1 MDGAPSV
8 QVRLC
13 SSAAKVPL
21 SPEEGIGALKSRVA
35 GAFGLTA
42 PFDILG
48 PEGRLT
54 TDEDAAQALK
64 GEGSELSIS
73 TGEDALLDLE
83 RAREESGVLR
93 WALLRQILADMR
105 ARMAEM
111 SSNISEGKHKA
122 AVLEQQLVRE
132 RSSREAIQNALRNEL
147 VESKEQLA
155 VEIHKV
161 RQESK
166 RNLDEA
172 VSGLQQQV
180 QILAKEHSDALESK
194 EAALKEALQSESA
207 GRLRDADENLRRFQ
221 ELRNLVTE
229 ESTARG
235 DAFEK
240 ALSAVN
246 ATEQRLSAES
256 SARRELQAQ
265 TEAAIG
271 KRSNEIQQLE
281 TKLSAFISSMQS
293 SLADSNAKLEAEESL
308 RASGLEKLGNSME
321 ALRQEVGS
329 RVAQLEGNINE
340 AMAGLE
346 ADLKAMVMEVKE
358 KAQQQDQQQK
368 DALQELSRK
377 LEEEASDRRQCEQRT
392 AGMLSGLQVA
402 ISNEEQAREAALTEA
417 SRLQGLLE
425 ARLETLESGL
435 KDTAVG
441 LKAEISN
448 LEESFSKFCAEEQV
462 ARDVAKQDLEAAQLR
477 KHEALSEEMRRAHA
491 AQTEESRQWAQTL
504 VERLSNDL
512 RGEREALFQELNRR
526 CDEVAKLNAEHIRL
540 EMAAELQKVDA
551 TSSEMLLKQKAM
563 LEEEKHRYE
572 HQASC
577 AASEVKAALDAHG
590 DFAEALEA
598 EQRLIVEHLTEQ
610 LTKEAAQRHE
620 LMKRLGVV
628 EMDVQKV
635 RGHLP
640 ILFASPTA
648 FR

>member
-13 SSAAKVPL
+13 SSAAKVSL

-35 GAFGLTA
+35 VAFGLTA

-240 ALSAVN
+240 ALGAVN
-246 ATEQRLSAES
+246 ATEQRLSAEG
-256 SARRELQAQ
+256 SARQQLQAQ

-598 EQRLIVEHLTEQ
+598 EQRLIVERLTEQ